1 MDLTYSS
8 TLKIN
13 GHNISYQQFISAS
26 NKLEDIKKC
35 TISKEDYYNS
45 RKYSF
50 EEIQQMI
57 PERDR
62 INIDEYMQVEES
74 SKDKIINELYKVI
87 SDIDNLLEKIE
98 SSSNTKLTYLIAE
111 YGIENI
117 LTEEERENNLLTFLM
132 INGYLDENY
141 EEYTNYFY
149 PGALKTNDKTF
160 LISLQS
166 QKALKYEY
174 PLNDYKDLIEE
185 IPIKSFY
192 QKEIFNFGLLDFM
205 LKNNKNYQKELKIFF
220 KQLSNESDRS
230 VDFCTEFLRKTEY
243 KDVFIIEL
251 CKEWTGI
258 WKYIYA
264 YMNDDIK
271 KIYMYNILKYVSI
284 SEIQKINEIEPI
296 GNYIAVENDFIS
308 NFVEVE
314 QIKKIK
320 QIISILNIKF
330 ETINSNDITAEI
342 GEFITNNNY
351 YKINKYMIDLILEK
365 KYQTNPEKISNKN
378 YTSIRETKDINF
390 IQYIKENFLEYIEE
404 VYLLSKQDLR
414 DDINDIIDIV
424 NNENLLLEHKQEIIK
439 REVAKIE
446 SLEDIDSDIWKEIL
460 EEDKMIIN
468 WKNIICYFSENE
480 FSSELIKYINNHKES
495 LTTEKIQKYNYDI
508 NIYGEFNK
516 TMVLQEQIHEELLD
530 CIDYKLPIE
539 ILKSKVKS
547 SRIRKIIE
555 RNNII
560 VDENSY
566 QLIQEEYNELLIIF
580 IENNI
585 NFFIDNMDSLL
596 YDEEEIENILISEN
610 IEDVNKIL
618 IANNL
623 NDNIICTNET
633 YANKYVEL
641 IISSNTK
648 VTLSIQLIKSII
660 DLVLPTKGIKLLIN
674 QADNLDEEQFLDI
687 LDNFAY
693 PYNAIRGQKNPKFEK
708 NDINNEF
715 IKMIKRKNIS
725 NVSSIIDK
733 DENYCVYKKRN

>member
-1 MDLTYSS
+1 
-8 TLKIN
+8 
-13 GHNISYQQFISAS
+13 
-26 NKLEDIKKC
+26 
-35 TISKEDYYNS
+35 
-45 RKYSF
+45 
-50 EEIQQMI
+50 MI

-62 INIDEYMQVEES
+62 INIDEYMQVAES

-258 WKYIYA
+258 WKYIYT
-264 YMNDDIK
+264 YMDYDIK
-271 KIYMYNILKYVSI
+271 KTYMYNILKYVSI

-308 NFVEVE
+308 DFVELE

-330 ETINSNDITAEI
+330 ETINSNHITTEI

-365 KYQTNPEKISNKN
+365 KYQTNPEKIKNKN
-378 YTSIRETKDINF
+378 YTSIIETKDINF
-390 IQYIKENFLEYIEE
+390 IQYIKENFLEYIEG
-404 VYLLSKQDLR
+404 VYLLSEQDFS
-414 DDINDIIDIV
+414 DDINDIVDIV
-424 NNENLLLEHKQEIIK
+424 NNENVLLKHKQKIIK
-439 REVAKIE
+439 RQVAKFE
-446 SLEDIDSDIWKEIL
+446 NLEDINSEIWKEIL
-460 EEDKMIIN
+460 KEDKMVSN
-468 WKNIICYFSENE
+468 WKNIISYFSKNE
-480 FSSELIKYINNHKES
+480 FSSELIEYINNRKES
-495 LTTEKIQKYNYDI
+495 LTTEKIQKDNYDI
-508 NIYGEFNK
+508 DVYDEFNK
-516 TMVLQEQIHEELLD
+516 NMVLQEQIDEELLN
-530 CIDYKLPIE
+530 CIDYKLPIK
-539 ILKSKVKS
+539 ILKSNIKN
-547 SRIRKIIE
+547 SRIAKIIE
-555 RNNII
+555 GNNII

-566 QLIQEEYNELLIIF
+566 QFIQEEYNELLIIF

-596 YDEEEIENILISEN
+596 YDEEEIEKILISKN

-618 IANNL
+618 IINNL

-633 YANKYVEL
+633 YANKYVDL
-641 IISSNTK
+641 VISSNTR

-660 DLVLPTKGIKLLIN
+660 DLVIPTTRIKLLVN
-674 QADNLDEEQFLDI
+674 QADNLNEEEFLDI
-687 LDNFAY
+687 LDNLDY

-715 IKMIKRKNIS
+715 IEVIKSKNIS
-725 NVSSIIDK
+725 NVSSILDK
-733 DENYCVYKKRN
+733 DGNYCVYKKRN

>member
-1 MDLTYSS
+1 
-8 TLKIN
+8 
-13 GHNISYQQFISAS
+13 
-26 NKLEDIKKC
+26 
-35 TISKEDYYNS
+35 
-45 RKYSF
+45 
-50 EEIQQMI
+50 MI

-62 INIDEYMQVEES
+62 INIDEYMQFEES

-98 SSSNTKLTYLIAE
+98 SSSNTKLTYLIE
-111 YGIENI
+111 KYGIENI
-117 LTEEERENNLLTFLM
+117 LTEEERENNLLIFLM

-149 PGALKTNDKTF
+149 PGVLKTNDKTF

-258 WKYIYA
+258 WKYIYT
-264 YMNDDIK
+264 YMDDNIK

-296 GNYIAVENDFIS
+296 GNYIAVENNFIS
-308 NFVEVE
+308 DFVELE
-314 QIKKIK
+314 QIKKVK

-330 ETINSNDITAEI
+330 ETINSNYITTEI
-342 GEFITNNNY
+342 GKFITNNNY

-365 KYQTNPEKISNKN
+365 KYQTNPEKIKNKN
-378 YTSIRETKDINF
+378 YTSIIETKDINF
-390 IQYIKENFLEYIEE
+390 IQYIKENFLEYIEG
-404 VYLLSKQDLR
+404 VYLLSEQELS
-414 DDINDIIDIV
+414 DDISDIVDIV
-424 NNENLLLEHKQEIIK
+424 NNKNLLLEHKQKVIK
-439 REVAKIE
+439 RQVAKFE

-460 EEDKMIIN
+460 KEDKMVLN
-468 WKNIICYFSENE
+468 WKNIISYFSKNE
-480 FSSELIKYINNHKES
+480 FSSELIEYINNCKES
-495 LTTEKIQKYNYDI
+495 LITDKIQKDNYNIDVYD
-508 NIYGEFNK
+508 EFNK
-516 TMVLQEQIHEELLD
+516 NMVLQEQIDEELLN
-530 CIDYKLPIE
+530 CMDYKLPIE
-539 ILKSKVKS
+539 VLNSNVKN
-547 SRIRKIIE
+547 SRIGKIIE

-566 QLIQEEYNELLIIF
+566 QFIQEEYNELLIIF

-596 YDEEEIENILISEN
+596 YDEEEIEKILISKN

-618 IANNL
+618 IINNL
-623 NDNIICTNET
+623 NDNIICTDET
-633 YANKYVEL
+633 YANKYVNL
-641 IISSNTK
+641 VISSNTK
-648 VTLSIQLIKSII
+648 VILSIQLIKSII
-660 DLVLPTKGIKLLIN
+660 DLVIPTTGIKLLVN
-674 QADNLDEEQFLDI
+674 QADNLNEEEFLDI
-687 LDNFAY
+687 LDNLDY
-693 PYNAIRGQKNPKFEK
+693 PYNAIRGKKNPKFEK
-708 NDINNEF
+708 NDVNNEF
-715 IKMIKRKNIS
+715 IEVIRRKNIS
-725 NVSSIIDK
+725 NVSSIGDK
-733 DENYCVYKKRN
+733 DGNYCVYKKRS

>member
-1 MDLTYSS
+1 
-8 TLKIN
+8 
-13 GHNISYQQFISAS
+13 
-26 NKLEDIKKC
+26 
-35 TISKEDYYNS
+35 
-45 RKYSF
+45 
-50 EEIQQMI
+50 
-57 PERDR
+57 
-62 INIDEYMQVEES
+62 
-74 SKDKIINELYKVI
+74 
-87 SDIDNLLEKIE
+87 
-98 SSSNTKLTYLIAE
+98 
-111 YGIENI
+111 
-117 LTEEERENNLLTFLM
+117 
-132 INGYLDENY
+132 
-141 EEYTNYFY
+141 
-149 PGALKTNDKTF
+149 
-160 LISLQS
+160 
-166 QKALKYEY
+166 
-174 PLNDYKDLIEE
+174 
-185 IPIKSFY
+185 
-192 QKEIFNFGLLDFM
+192 
-205 LKNNKNYQKELKIFF
+205 
-220 KQLSNESDRS
+220 
-230 VDFCTEFLRKTEY
+230 
-243 KDVFIIEL
+243 
-251 CKEWTGI
+251 
-258 WKYIYA
+258 
-264 YMNDDIK
+264 
-271 KIYMYNILKYVSI
+271 
-284 SEIQKINEIEPI
+284 
-296 GNYIAVENDFIS
+296 
-308 NFVEVE
+308 
-314 QIKKIK
+314 
-320 QIISILNIKF
+320 
-330 ETINSNDITAEI
+330 
-342 GEFITNNNY
+342 
-351 YKINKYMIDLILEK
+351 MIDLILEK